1 MRPGN
6 ITLCSRGMYDTCGGV
21 VLWGTVYLGCL
32 ELVSSIFARVTVNDD
47 EGLFILIVDAYSNM
61 VRAVSSLMLSFILI
75 KTVEQVVPAEKG
87 NSLIQ
92 SFIMP
97 T

>member
-1 MRPGN
+1 MG
-6 ITLCSRGMYDTCGGV
+6 
-21 VLWGTVYLGCL
+21 GTVYLGCL
-32 ELVSSIFARVTVNDD
+32 ELVSSIFASVTVNDD

-92 SFIMP
+92 SFIINNSPSSRSGYKARESVESMNS
-97 T
+97 